1 MAPRRRK
8 QENQLAFESITIE
21 GGLLSPDWLARV
33 AQLQAA
39 SQTEG
44 DYAVPKGLNLRDEIG
59 RYWRMAQ
66 AHWKDF
72 AAGLAAGADARPLA
86 ERFVLALLRDSFGF
100 ASLAPVGTI
109 QMGERAFPIGFSAQ
123 GRRVPVI
130 IAPAG
135 RGLEAPLP
143 EFGDG
148 GRRRTAF
155 GLAQEYLNEVDEAL
169 WGLVSDGNTLRIL
182 RDNASLTR
190 PAWIEA
196 DLARIFT
203 EGRYADF
210 AALWLLVHESRFGK
224 TGQPATDCALET
236 WRAAGR
242 EEGTRARE
250 DLRRGVEE
258 ALLALGQGFLAHPE
272 NAALRASLVDGSLA
286 TKDYFNQ
293 LLRLVYRLIFL
304 LTVEERGLLHPED
317 TSEAARRLYAEGYG
331 LRRLR
336 ERAVKRSAHDRF
348 PDLWEAQKIVFRG
361 VAAGEPR
368 LALPALAGIFA
379 QGQCPALD
387 SAKLE
392 NRALLLAVFRLAW
405 LREKAGLA
413 RVNWRDMGPEELG
426 TGLAVPEL
434 LRASH
439 IKPWSKCETDAER
452 LDVFNGLLLAP
463 HLDAAF
469 DGGFITVADDG
480 RVVFS
485 ARLLDQDR
493 KLLGLDMALRVSGL
507 ADGHRPYLDWHRRK
521 EFKA

>member
-8 QENQLAFESITIE
+8 QETQLAFESITIE

-39 SQTEG
+39 NQTEA

-72 AAGLAAGADARPLA
+72 AAGLATGADARPLA

-100 ASLAPVGTI
+100 ASLATPGTI
-109 QMGERAFPIGFSAQ
+109 QIGERAFPIGFSAQ

-210 AALWLLVHESRFGK
+210 AALWLLAHESRFGK
-224 TGQPATDCALET
+224 TGQPAA
-236 WRAAGR
+236 W
-242 EEGTRARE
+242 
-250 DLRRGVEE
+250 
-258 ALLALGQGFLAHPE
+258 
-272 NAALRASLVDGSLA
+272 
-286 TKDYFNQ
+286 
-293 LLRLVYRLIFL
+293 
-304 LTVEERGLLHPED
+304 
-317 TSEAARRLYAEGYG
+317 RRLSLLWAKAFLPI
-331 LRRLR
+331 LRMRLC
-336 ERAVKRSAHDRF
+336 VPRSSTDR
-348 PDLWEAQKIVFRG
+348 
-361 VAAGEPR
+361 
-368 LALPALAGIFA
+368 
-379 QGQCPALD
+379 
-387 SAKLE
+387 S
-392 NRALLLAVFRLAW
+392 
-405 LREKAGLA
+405 
-413 RVNWRDMGPEELG
+413 
-426 TGLAVPEL
+426 
-434 LRASH
+434 
-439 IKPWSKCETDAER
+439 
-452 LDVFNGLLLAP
+452 
-463 HLDAAF
+463 
-469 DGGFITVADDG
+469 
-480 RVVFS
+480 
-485 ARLLDQDR
+485 
-493 KLLGLDMALRVSGL
+493 
-507 ADGHRPYLDWHRRK
+507 RRK
-521 EFKA
+521 TTSISSCGWSTD